1 MEKTTNMPNLFIATR
16 IREPEILREL
26 NISWACV
33 SGTLPQIA
41 QPQRAGPPHITLRYL
56 GNLDIDQPEQD
67 PIIQELSQQMHK
79 TAQRFESF
87 ELLLGYLHTFP
98 GILWASVGGANESM
112 KAISRMHKRIDQAA
126 NRSQLPDVPKRHDFI
141 PHITLG
147 KFDHDATP
155 VVQEIIRDSRY
166 PSQVYFKVDQLE
178 LLQSST
184 DDNNA
189 TVYTT
194 IGTPAPL
201 S

>member
-1 MEKTTNMPNLFIATR
+1 MPNLFIATR

-26 NISWACV
+26 NIAWARV

-56 GNLDIDQPEQD
+56 GDLDVDQPELD
-67 PIIQELSQQMHK
+67 PIIQELSQQMHN

-87 ELLLGYLHTFP
+87 ELLLGYLQTFP
-98 GILWASVGGANESM
+98 GVLWTSVGGTEESM
-112 KAISRMHKRIDQAA
+112 RAISQMHKRIDQAA
-126 NRSQLPDVPKRHDFI
+126 NQAQLPAVHKRRDFI

-147 KFDHDATP
+147 KFDRDATP
-155 VVQEIIRDSRY
+155 VVQEIIRDSQY

-184 DDNNA
+184 DDNDA

-194 IGTPAPL
+194 IGSPAPL